1 VAASRLAIDLSDSTI
16 RVLEGTLFGPMRYAE
31 VPAPEGAVVAGRVED
46 PAAVGATVAELIG
59 TLQLKEP
66 RALIA
71 SSNSL
76 SIFRLFSFPDRNGQ
90 RQIEAMM
97 RKELPLPPERLMVHW
112 TDVTRGKE
120 GQRLFAVASD
130 RTMVTGLADAVK
142 ASGLQSLAL
151 EPKGLCLARA
161 VGLSDC
167 LMVDVKGTE
176 AEAIFLE
183 DWLPRLSHSFSVDRS
198 SPAALIPS
206 LATGLMSAM
215 AFYRRQNNGAGL
227 ADDSP
232 AVIVGDTSLE
242 QAELDA
248 LSAITG
254 SPTENAARPACIA
267 DSVPMPGYLACMG
280 LLMRRS

>member
-1 VAASRLAIDLSDSTI
+1 
-16 RVLEGTLFGPMRYAE
+16 MRYAE
-31 VPAPEGAVVAGRVED
+31 APLPEGAVVAGRIED
-46 PAAVGATVAELIG
+46 PAAVGGVVADLVG
-59 TLQLKEP
+59 GLQLKET

-130 RTMVTGLADAVK
+130 RSIVTGLADAIR
-142 ASGLQSLAL
+142 ASGLQPLAL

-167 LMVDVKGTE
+167 VMVDIRDGE

-183 DWLPRLSHSFSVDRS
+183 DWLPRLSHSFSVDGS
-198 SPAALIPS
+198 SSTALVPS
-206 LATGLMSAM
+206 LSTGLRSAM
-215 AFYRRQNNGAGL
+215 AFYRRQNSGSTLGEA
-227 ADDSP
+227 SP
-232 AVIVGDTSLE
+232 VVIVGDATLE
-242 QAELDA
+242 QAELGA
-248 LSAITG
+248 LSEATG
-254 SPTENAARPACIA
+254 WPVETATRPACIA
-267 DSVPMPGYLACMG
+267 DSVPMPGHLACMG